1 MTKENSLAAS
11 FIPDLLDTVAL
22 HLSSGEIGVYG
33 KQIERPAYK
42 YPSYQAG
49 TSPASLPGQTSV
61 VELPEHAASFDA
73 GTDVE
78 IVPVLTPELKEKMSK
93 HPDCNASLVFVG
105 SYGSK
110 VRPYVLRK
118 LDELQAKGSI
128 LSSGYLDLSINH
140 IPTAIP
146 GIVDISPTV
155 AERQAATM
163 HGRNEDEIYTT
174 LLHLLV
180 GRLVETHRHTRAA
193 PGSFTFLVDPHKL
206 VDFANVA
213 ESIKHRYPL
222 HSLHVVTSLS
232 EQTAQNPTVHTGM
245 VDMQSL
251 VAEDILETVFLT
263 SPRSSFA
270 SAYGEQTQHNFLAQ
284 ALVSLILGHK
294 HSLSNPTFTSVL
306 QELHRLS
313 PFATFSFASEAVAL
327 GSVPSRLKWIPG
339 VSGAAGAHIGDFSDI
354 ILQSRNVATRVITDP
369 DTRAFDAEVSAENPC
384 VVLLNTPIPLSDPRF
399 NEFSRDMALWVG
411 SNFPFAS
418 SISVRGNGCAYPYHL
433 GGRFLVQ
440 ASCIY
445 PLQSASLFPRL
456 QPAKPVK
463 VTPLYPVSTAIELA
477 ANNGRVRTSEAH
489 ETDTKK
495 PASSSR
501 KIKATSKGVAR
512 KTKQAK

>member
-1 MTKENSLAAS
+1 
-11 FIPDLLDTVAL
+11 
-22 HLSSGEIGVYG
+22 
-33 KQIERPAYK
+33 
-42 YPSYQAG
+42 
-49 TSPASLPGQTSV
+49 
-61 VELPEHAASFDA
+61 
-73 GTDVE
+73 
-78 IVPVLTPELKEKMSK
+78 
-93 HPDCNASLVFVG
+93 
-105 SYGSK
+105 
-110 VRPYVLRK
+110 
-118 LDELQAKGSI
+118 
-128 LSSGYLDLSINH
+128 
-140 IPTAIP
+140 
-146 GIVDISPTV
+146 
-155 AERQAATM
+155 
-163 HGRNEDEIYTT
+163 
-174 LLHLLV
+174 
-180 GRLVETHRHTRAA
+180 
-193 PGSFTFLVDPHKL
+193 
-206 VDFANVA
+206 
-213 ESIKHRYPL
+213 
-222 HSLHVVTSLS
+222 
-232 EQTAQNPTVHTGM
+232 
-245 VDMQSL
+245 
-251 VAEDILETVFLT
+251 
-263 SPRSSFA
+263 
-270 SAYGEQTQHNFLAQ
+270 
-284 ALVSLILGHK
+284 
-294 HSLSNPTFTSVL
+294 
-306 QELHRLS
+306 
-313 PFATFSFASEAVAL
+313 
-327 GSVPSRLKWIPG
+327 